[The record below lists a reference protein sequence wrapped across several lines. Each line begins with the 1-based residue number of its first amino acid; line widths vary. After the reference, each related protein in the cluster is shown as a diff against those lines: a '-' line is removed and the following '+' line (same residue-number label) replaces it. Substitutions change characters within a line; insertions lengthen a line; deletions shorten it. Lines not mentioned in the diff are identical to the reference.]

1 MPNEEKK
8 TAGFQAAQPQIPG
21 VPQREPQKPKATAS
35 ATPEVQ
41 KAKATSSSTTPEQQN
56 PKPATISSTKVPL
69 PYLWAAGGGAIL
81 VLVIAIA
88 WWAHG
93 VSGAAQVAPMPTTAA
108 TAAQPVVRRPT
119 EKLPVA
125 PGAIATISE
134 MKEPWSTR
142 KFLYHYDNGDIVP
155 SLLVHLRG
163 ENYWAI
169 SLREP
174 FGTCELEFASVD
186 RLRDFYNLRSKYPMI
201 GDPCTRT
208 VYDLTQYGSGPNG
221 LVRGEVVA
229 GTGSRPPLAI
239 EVQVEGDKIIASRSE

>member
-1 MPNEEKK
+1 MANEENKS
-8 TAGFQAAQPQIPG
+8 AGFQAVQPKIPG
-21 VPQREPQKPKATAS
+21 VPEREPP
-35 ATPEVQ
+35 
-41 KAKATSSSTTPEQQN
+41 KAKAPAATALERQD
-56 PKPATISSTKVPL
+56 PKPATTSSANVPL

-81 VLVIAIA
+81 VLVIAVA

-93 VSGAAQVAPMPTTAA
+93 VSGAAQVAPAPA
-108 TAAQPVVRRPT
+108 TRASAAQPAVPQPAET
-119 EKLPVA
+119 LPVA
-125 PGAIATISE
+125 PGAIATLSQ

-142 KFLYHYDNGDIVP
+142 KFLYHYDNGDVVP
-155 SLLVHLRG
+155 ALLVHLHG
-163 ENYWAI
+163 DNYWAI

-174 FGTCELEFASVD
+174 FGTCELEFAGVD
-186 RLRDFYNLRSKYPMI
+186 RLRDFYNLRSKYPMV

-239 EVQVEGDKIIASRSE
+239 EVQVEGQKIVASRSE

>member
-1 MPNEEKK
+1 MPNDEKK
-8 TAGFQAAQPQIPG
+8 STGFQTAQPKIPG
-21 VPQREPQKPKATAS
+21 VPER
-35 ATPEVQ
+35 EVQ
-41 KAKATSSSTTPEQQN
+41 AVKPTVGTTPESQAS
-56 PKPATISSTKVPL
+56 KPTATSGTKIPV

-81 VLVIAIA
+81 VLVIAVA

-93 VSGAAQVAPMPTTAA
+93 VSGAAQVVPMPAA
-108 TAAQPVVRRPT
+108 TAPAAQPTVRQPT

-125 PGAIATISE
+125 PGAIATTSE
-134 MKEPWSTR
+134 MQEPWSTR
-142 KFLYHYDNGDIVP
+142 KFLYHYENGDLVP
-155 SLLVHLRG
+155 ALLVHLHG
-163 ENYWAI
+163 DNYWAI

-174 FGTCELEFASVD
+174 FGTCELEFANVD
-186 RLRDFYNLRSKYPMI
+186 RLKDYYNLRSKYPMI

-239 EVQVEGDKIIASRSE
+239 EVQVEGQKIVASRSE